1 MLNIGSQFK
10 IHRRMS
16 NHRGLKVRW
25 PRLCLPISPADATTT
40 DGCAAG
46 VLSMRAIKNGGGHQ
60 QPLLQIISIYTRVI
74 SYSLST
80 IVDTFHVLQVDSI
93 ITILLKLLAVWR
105 QSPWRMAVKYYLSP
119 KDDDEA
125 ASMHTNMHQNSRHC
139 CISHFAST
147 ATSTSSSSAEIY

>member
-1 MLNIGSQFK
+1 MAAP
-10 IHRRMS
+10 M
-16 NHRGLKVRW
+16 
-25 PRLCLPISPADATTT
+25 PADLMPMPQPPT
-40 DGCAAG
+40 DAAG
-46 VLSMRAIKNGGGHQ
+46 VLYAGDKKWRRSSTAPPSNNLN
-60 QPLLQIISIYTRVI
+60 LLHTCNL
-74 SYSLST
+74 YS
-80 IVDTFHVLQVDSI
+80 VDDCTFHVLQVDSI

>member
-25 PRLCLPISPADATTT
+25 PRLCLPISCRCHNTT
-40 DGCAAG
+40 DGCRG
-46 VLSMRAIKNGGGHQ
+46 CILLRAIKNGGGHQ

-74 SYSLST
+74 SSLST